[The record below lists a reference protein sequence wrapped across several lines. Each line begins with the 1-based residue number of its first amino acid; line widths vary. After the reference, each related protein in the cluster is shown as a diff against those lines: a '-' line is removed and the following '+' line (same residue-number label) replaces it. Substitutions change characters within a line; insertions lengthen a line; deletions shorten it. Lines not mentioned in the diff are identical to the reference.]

1 MNFEE
6 RAASRK
12 KIKSLKN
19 ELKAL
24 KKEMLSAGCDKAQ
37 VNSDLKELQEALEL
51 GDSLHRDY
59 EAAGAHLMQAR
70 AAIRKL
76 LDCMGESPIAEVK
89 DSLEGLIAD
98 LEQVYHDCSIR
109 EDDLDFQSTVR
120 SLKQM
125 AGNYSEGTVGMTG
138 IMLRSE
144 LENVGAVLDDA
155 SGWRA
160 PDFLALAYFLLH
172 EDGDSLKEMENEQR
186 NAHVLSYSKARFLDG
201 FIGRCQQTGVEGT
214 VRTLIQ
220 SYLYE
225 S

>member
-12 KIKSLKN
+12 KIKNLKN
-19 ELKAL
+19 ELKGL
-24 KKEMLSAGCDKAQ
+24 KKEMMSAGGDKAQ

-51 GDSLHRDY
+51 ADCLYRDY
-59 EAAGAHLMQAR
+59 EEAGAHLMKAR
-70 AAIRKL
+70 EAIAKL
-76 LDCMGESPIAEVK
+76 LACMGESPAAEVK
-89 DSLEGLIAD
+89 ESLGVLLAD

-125 AGNYSEGTVGMTG
+125 AENYSDNRAGMAG

-172 EDGDSLKEMENEQR
+172 EDGKVLKEMENEQR
-186 NAHVLSYSKARFLDG
+186 NAQVLAYSKAHFLDG
-201 FIGRCQQTGVEGT
+201 FIGRCRQAGVET
-214 VRTLIQ
+214 DVRTLIQ
-220 SYLYE
+220 SYIYE
-225 S
+225 